1 MDSTPSSAR
10 TPRVRTRPSAAD
22 VGLGAIA
29 PRLALAEQVL
39 SLLKPLAQGT
49 PLWEDS
55 AWTSNEMLQ
64 RGTPFSELVL
74 NTDCTR
80 NDESARF
87 LQKHWLAAE
96 GAPVD
101 ATAFFV
107 AKEAGPRWLT
117 LRTKSRLAY
126 RQALVD
132 FAQAL
137 DGLPVYLEESRSW
150 TWERGEDVGEQ
161 AGSDG
166 ASLRTQGSRPSRH
179 RTVYLLSVYLG
190 EKRPFEAGVWLRH
203 AGRDICTSVDARAD
217 RCLFELVAEA
227 GLPKGLAHAWSP
239 TAQGF
244 EVTCANEAAAQRVIQ
259 ALFSDCLAPSI
270 KKGPV
275 RPEVVFQVALP

>member
-1 MDSTPSSAR
+1 MDRSTSSAR
-10 TPRVRTRPSAAD
+10 PSRPLALRDAAAL
-22 VGLGAIA
+22 GLGPKA

-39 SLLKPLAQGT
+39 SLLRPLAQGT

-64 RGTPFSELVL
+64 RGTPFCELVL
-74 NTDCTR
+74 NADCAR
-80 NDESARF
+80 NEDSGRF
-87 LQKHWLAAE
+87 LQKHWLADQ
-96 GAPVD
+96 GAPAD

-132 FAQAL
+132 FAQVL

-150 TWERGEDVGEQ
+150 TGERGEQ

-166 ASLRTQGSRPSRH
+166 ASPRTRRGQPSRH
-179 RTVYLLSVYLG
+179 RTVYLLTVYLG

-203 AGRDICTSVDARAD
+203 AGLDICTSIDARAD

-227 GLPKGLAHAWSP
+227 GLPTGLAHVWAP

-244 EVTCANEAAAQRVIQ
+244 EVTCANEAAARRVIQ
-259 ALFSDCLAPSI
+259 ALFSDCPAPSME
-270 KKGPV
+270 KGPV
-275 RPEVVFQVALP
+275 RPEVVFRVALP